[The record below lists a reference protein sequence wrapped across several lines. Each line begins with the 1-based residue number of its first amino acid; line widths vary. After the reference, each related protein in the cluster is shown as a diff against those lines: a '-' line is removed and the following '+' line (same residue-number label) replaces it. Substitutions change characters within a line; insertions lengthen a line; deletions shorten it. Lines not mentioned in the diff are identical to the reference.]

1 MNQGE
6 ETCAL
11 DRYIQLTLIFGLRSG
26 DTCRNDLAVFVDE
39 FLQDADVFVID
50 LNDFFCSEAAEFLAP
65 EKAAI
70 GVACVFLVLVELLTA
85 GAWTGHDLPL
95 AKFELGYVQY
105 RHWTETVFSTQKTFD
120 GNVVALFYALH
131 LFGQLTK
138 RYCVHFD
145 FNRNFCITFAL
156 GRLVDQCQIQRRD
169 AARCCPERVARC
181 DFSFK
186 YGLVLGQLV
195 VSTFA

>member
-1 MNQGE
+1 MDQSE

-26 DTCRNDLAVFVDE
+26 DTRRNDLAVFVDE
-39 FLQDADVFVID
+39 FFQDTDVFVID
-50 LNDFFCSEAAEFLAP
+50 LNDFFSGEPAKFLAAK
-65 EKAAI
+65 KAAI
-70 GVACVFLVLVELLTA
+70 GVTCVFLVLVELLTA

-105 RHWTETVFSTQKTFD
+105 RHWTETVFLTQETFD
-120 GNVVALFYALH
+120 GNVVAFFYAVH

-138 RYCVHFD
+138 RHRVHFD
-145 FNRNFCITFAL
+145 FNGNFCTAFAL
-156 GRLVDQCQIQRRD
+156 CRLVDQCEIQRRD

-181 DFSFK
+181 DLSFK
-186 YGLVLGQLV
+186 YSLVLGQLV
-195 VSTFA
+195 VSTLA